1 MGIYGELSS
10 LQGLINGKAS
20 EIADQLRR
28 LREAKSEINREQ
40 NLLLGEIRNLRR
52 PDLSDQWVGPL
63 SDKYDADREA
73 SYQSMVQIGNEQYD
87 LYQRVIDSRIHS
99 LEAQQSHFS
108 FLGSLAHEAES
119 LLHKGEDYAEDV
131 TAKINH
137 IKGRIF

>member
-10 LQGLINGKAS
+10 LQGLLNGKSS
-20 EIADQLRR
+20 EIADNLRR
-28 LREAKSEINREQ
+28 LREARAEINREQ

-63 SDKYDADREA
+63 SDKYDANREA
-73 SYQSMVQIGNEQYD
+73 SYQFMVQIGNEQYD
-87 LYQRVIDSRIHS
+87 LYQRVIDSRIHT
-99 LEAQQSHFS
+99 LEAQQSHYS

-119 LLHKGEDYAEDV
+119 LLHKGGDYAEDLS
-131 TAKINH
+131 AKINH

>member
-1 MGIYGELSS
+1 MGIYVELSS

-20 EIADQLRR
+20 DIADQLRR
-28 LREAKSEINREQ
+28 LREAKTEINREQ

-52 PDLSDQWVGPL
+52 PDLSDQWVGSL
-63 SDKYDADREA
+63 SDRYDADREA

-87 LYQRVIDSRIHS
+87 LYQRVIDSRIHA

-119 LLHKGEDYAEDV
+119 LLHKGEGYAEDV
-131 TAKINH
+131 SAKINH
-137 IKGRIF
+137 IKGRVF

>member
-28 LREAKSEINREQ
+28 LREAKGEINSEQ
-40 NLLLGEIRNLRR
+40 NLLLGEIRNLRQ

-87 LYQRVIDSRIHS
+87 LYKRVIDSRIHS

-108 FLGSLAHEAES
+108 FLGSLANEAES
-119 LLHKGEDYAEDV
+119 LLHKGEDYAEGV